1 MTIASWKL
9 NTEHIDA
16 KHIIL
21 LILFIISKMDDTK
34 ELEDLNYE
42 ESKQH
47 MGGVVFVS
55 ILMIFGIIGNLHVL
69 FVYMFRMK
77 PSNPRTCILTLA
89 LLDMI
94 ACVIGMPFI
103 IMDMLKPLTFTMVTA
118 CKVLRFTNYFICIS
132 SSFILS
138 VIAIDR

>member
-1 MTIASWKL
+1 MSIMMKGIPITHA
-9 NTEHIDA
+9 
-16 KHIIL
+16 
-21 LILFIISKMDDTK
+21 IISRRADDTK

-77 PSNPRTCILTLA
+77 PSNPRTCILT
-89 LLDMI
+89 M
-94 ACVIGMPFI
+94 
-103 IMDMLKPLTFTMVTA
+103 
-118 CKVLRFTNYFICIS
+118 
-132 SSFILS
+132 S
-138 VIAIDR
+138 VH